1 MKEQSKKRT
10 LCKATDNDVKYISLR
25 NGTRFAE
32 LTTSCTDAP
41 KIYPDA
47 PNGYMPDGSKLI
59 DVPELYL
66 TSEDYD
72 RIKRET
78 VDAILDTKED
88 KKSEEPH
95 QMSVMAVPNPNPYI
109 VKKSGLNIMTI
120 PTEDEFL
127 PDAKAI
133 DITPADVHRLNE
145 NIKKAVKRK
154 SFGEGIDEI
163 SDILEQIGDIQA
175 ELICRH
181 QFGNS
186 VRPALE
192 NISEEDLCERGFR
205 LFYMLR
211 NKYQGKDAVLREKDK

>member
-1 MKEQSKKRT
+1 MKEQSKKRP

-47 PNGYMPDGSKLI
+47 PNGYMSDGSKLI
-59 DVPELYL
+59 ELPELYL

-88 KKSEEPH
+88 KKSEGPH
-95 QMSVMAVPNPNPYI
+95 QMSVMAVPKPTAYVLKNKNKQS
-109 VKKSGLNIMTI
+109 VLFEDKS
-120 PTEDEFL
+120 
-127 PDAKAI
+127 
-133 DITPADVHRLNE
+133 
-145 NIKKAVKRK
+145 
-154 SFGEGIDEI
+154 SDEI
-163 SDILEQIGDIQA
+163 DNILEQIGDIQA

-192 NISEEDLCERGFR
+192 NISEEDLCERGIR

-211 NKYQGKDAVLREKDK
+211 NKYQGKDAVLRER

>member
-10 LCKATDNDVKYISLR
+10 FRKATDDDAKYISLH
-25 NGTRFAE
+25 NETRFA
-32 LTTSCTDAP
+32 
-41 KIYPDA
+41 KQG
-47 PNGYMPDGSKLI
+47 N
-59 DVPELYL
+59 
-66 TSEDYD
+66 EDTPRSMD
-72 RIKRET
+72 
-78 VDAILDTKED
+78 
-88 KKSEEPH
+88 
-95 QMSVMAVPNPNPYI
+95 VMAVPNPNPY
-109 VKKSGLNIMTI
+109 VMKKSGLNIMTI

-145 NIKKAVKRK
+145 NIRKAVKKK
-154 SFGEGIDEI
+154 SFGGENDEI
-163 SDILEQIGDIQA
+163 SNILEQIGDVQA

-192 NISEEDLCERGFR
+192 NISEEDLCERGIR

-211 NKYQGKDAVLREKDK
+211 NKYQGKDAVLREGNK